1 MAKFERS
8 AKGKKKKRIAAGFA
22 IAFSVILVLEGI
34 FLSIIWGGRASEKKK
49 NMPVVISFGKP
60 NRGREIAEEAS
71 AVALQQFIYASLLS
85 EKVARFD
92 DNGDP
97 EEFAALIDET
107 ALAWEKADEYAG
119 VSESIGAK
127 LEAEENKDGYIGM
140 YKEGEVAALEEP
152 GQPVF
157 GDPFA
162 IRAQAADKDMLKWAK
177 EVQEY
182 YDRAP
187 TGKGIRLLSSVLKTD
202 TAHAAVQFRQA
213 QAILRGEYEVD
224 EVNQTW
230 HINNC
235 KTLVTTG
242 KAAGTGVAI
251 LTTGGTVTFLGGTA
265 ILASGV
271 DATVNYSA
279 TKASIRLGD
288 EHHITQNLDK
298 VGEYTGMVAAVTS
311 FWTLPGSTGADKF
324 LFGAG
329 TAGDL
334 ADGKLLGGVV
344 DVDADGEVKMFG
356 FQVREGSNSKE
367 ARKKAFQKSIRDFQ
381 QKYKGKSIFKNPPS
395 EERLEDLAEAVTEYE
410 EAKKSKKT
418 AKEVSLSEVPD
429 SYLDKAI
436 GVYRDKVESWYNEGM
451 ELMNQLLE
459 EFNRTIE
466 NGSLYTIP
474 EDEEYLY
481 FPTVEDVAGSW
492 DYDLALSNVE
502 SQYVEAIIKGIAA
515 ILPVDDPDEAEA
527 IVRDSVTYN
536 YDENGEFHVSGYMN
550 IEPTGKDTADV
561 TLYNQNDDGSWMA
574 SHYKG
579 KMDKMGVMT
588 LKPVRYMVK
597 QGGDITDV
605 IPEMQ
610 FDFYGIGDGRYM
622 SGTFYT
628 SSFMI
633 EADVRYYGTMHSA
646 DEYWDIGGGGY

>member
-1 MAKFERS
+1 
-8 AKGKKKKRIAAGFA
+8 
-22 IAFSVILVLEGI
+22 
-34 FLSIIWGGRASEKKK
+34 
-49 NMPVVISFGKP
+49 
-60 NRGREIAEEAS
+60 
-71 AVALQQFIYASLLS
+71 
-85 EKVARFD
+85 
-92 DNGDP
+92 
-97 EEFAALIDET
+97 
-107 ALAWEKADEYAG
+107 
-119 VSESIGAK
+119 
-127 LEAEENKDGYIGM
+127 
-140 YKEGEVAALEEP
+140 
-152 GQPVF
+152 
-157 GDPFA
+157 
-162 IRAQAADKDMLKWAK
+162 
-177 EVQEY
+177 
-182 YDRAP
+182 
-187 TGKGIRLLSSVLKTD
+187 
-202 TAHAAVQFRQA
+202 
-213 QAILRGEYEVD
+213 
-224 EVNQTW
+224 
-230 HINNC
+230 
-235 KTLVTTG
+235 
-242 KAAGTGVAI
+242 
-251 LTTGGTVTFLGGTA
+251 
-265 ILASGV
+265 
-271 DATVNYSA
+271 
-279 TKASIRLGD
+279 
-288 EHHITQNLDK
+288 
-298 VGEYTGMVAAVTS
+298 
-311 FWTLPGSTGADKF
+311 
-324 LFGAG
+324 
-329 TAGDL
+329 
-334 ADGKLLGGVV
+334 
-344 DVDADGEVKMFG
+344 
-356 FQVREGSNSKE
+356 
-367 ARKKAFQKSIRDFQ
+367 
-381 QKYKGKSIFKNPPS
+381 
-395 EERLEDLAEAVTEYE
+395 
-410 EAKKSKKT
+410 
-418 AKEVSLSEVPD
+418 
-429 SYLDKAI
+429 
-436 GVYRDKVESWYNEGM
+436 
-451 ELMNQLLE
+451 MNQLLE